1 MAKFSTKTKARSP
14 KVTRAT
20 TNLAG
25 GSAYTMDAKEE
36 LVGILLTSMVGDK
49 FYESAE
55 DQVGRLE
62 GLMDRVDPLFAAK
75 AAVFARNEYGMR
87 SISHVAA
94 AKIAN
99 MVKGEAWTRRF
110 FNAVVRRPDDMT
122 EIVALYLG
130 AYGKPVPNSLKK
142 GFAEAF
148 GKFDAYQIA
157 KYRGEG
163 RDVSLVDVVNLV
175 HPRAS
180 EKNAEALR
188 ALVAGTLR
196 SENTWESK
204 LSEAGKAGDET
215 AKAKA
220 KEEAWTDL
228 LKSGRMPYMAA
239 LRNINNV
246 MTQAPELVTDLCSVL
261 TNEKMIRKALIFPH
275 QFLTAYAVAARD
287 RKIKKALNEAV
298 DISLGNIPAL
308 SGKTLVAVDH
318 SGSMGEGIGSSK
330 FIGDLFGAAMFK
342 AQDGDMLVFG
352 DRAGIVTDKFDAG
365 DSTLSIAERLGKI
378 NFGHGT
384 SFEAIFSAATERY
397 DRVVIFSDMQAWLP
411 DGSVRKD
418 YYYRSANSEGALGA
432 YKKRTGADP
441 FLYAFDLGGYGTQ
454 QFINGKFVQVAGFS
468 EKVFDLMG
476 SLETDRRAL
485 INKIEAVTF

>member
-25 GSAYTMDAKEE
+25 GTAYSMDAKEE
-36 LVGILLTSMVGDK
+36 LVGILLTSMVSDK
-49 FYESAE
+49 FYEKAE

-99 MVKGEAWTRRF
+99 MVKGEEWTRRF

-180 EKNAEALR
+180 EKNAEALK

-196 SENTWESK
+196 SEDTWEAK
-204 LSEAGKAGDET
+204 LSKAGKSTD
-215 AKAKA
+215 KAKA

-246 MTQAPELVTDLCSVL
+246 MTQAPELVDDLCNVL
-261 TNEKMIRKALIFPH
+261 TNEKMIRNALIFPH
-275 QFLTAYAVAARD
+275 QFLTAYAVAAKD

-318 SGSMGEGIGSSK
+318 SGSMGEGIGSKK

-352 DRAGIVTDKFDAG
+352 DNAGIVTDKFDPS
-365 DSTLSIAERLGKI
+365 DSTLSIAERLGKV

-384 SFEAIFSAATERY
+384 SFEAIFNVATKKY

-411 DGSVRKD
+411 NGRIGGFNG
-418 YYYRSANSEGALGA
+418 YGRRANSEGALAA
-432 YKKRTGADP
+432 YKRKTGADP

-454 QFINGKFVQVAGFS
+454 QFINGKFVQVTGFS

-485 INKIEAVTF
+485 VNKIEAVTF